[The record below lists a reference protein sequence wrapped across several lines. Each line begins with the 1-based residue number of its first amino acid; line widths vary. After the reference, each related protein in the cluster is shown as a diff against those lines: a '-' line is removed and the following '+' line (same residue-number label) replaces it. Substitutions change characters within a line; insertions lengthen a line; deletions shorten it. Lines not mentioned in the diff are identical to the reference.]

1 LGYWSEPRCCRFWW
15 WPRRERGADIPSDLG
30 QASNASQHQNRRNP
44 PGASQKGRLAASLA
58 RCSPLKGMRL
68 SRSLPSAPSDF
79 YAWPTPVSKQSPN
92 PRSIASQLILLF
104 TLAAALLLA
113 CGLGVFY
120 WVVVRHAF
128 AEDNAVLADKVD
140 ALQTSFE
147 QRGGLDAVAAEINTA
162 GSRQRAPFLV
172 RVLDP
177 AGTTIGQTTGME
189 RLLPANIF
197 PPVASREIAAPAERR
212 VAGKSFALTTRR
224 AFADGQQFTIQV
236 AQDRSSDEQVERKF
250 GILVLVVLSGSIL
263 ASILIAI
270 PVTRRGLRPLEE
282 MKRSLERI
290 GPTHLN
296 ERVASANWPR
306 ELQPMAFA
314 FDEMLKRLD
323 DSFTRLSQFSA
334 DLAHEL
340 RTPIA
345 NMLGEAQVALSRDRN
360 CAEYRET
367 IESTI
372 GECERLSGIVDN
384 LLFVARADAAREP
397 VERKQF
403 DARPAVEK
411 IAAFYETIA
420 EDRHVAIN
428 CSGQGQIS
436 ADPAL
441 FERAVGNLVDNAL
454 RFTPE
459 NGSIQIAL
467 SEHAKDFEVAVSDNG
482 SGIAPEHLPRVF
494 DRFYRAESSRGSDG
508 AGLGLALV
516 KSIVDL
522 HGGTARIQSEMGR
535 GTIVSLTF
543 PKGAQP
549 PTAQPAPAS

>member
-1 LGYWSEPRCCRFWW
+1 MF
-15 WPRRERGADIPSDLG
+15 
-30 QASNASQHQNRRNP
+30 
-44 PGASQKGRLAASLA
+44 
-58 RCSPLKGMRL
+58 
-68 SRSLPSAPSDF
+68 
-79 YAWPTPVSKQSPN
+79 SKRPE

-120 WVVVRHAF
+120 WIVVRHAF
-128 AEDNAVLADKVD
+128 AEDNVVLADKVD
-140 ALQTSFE
+140 GLQTSFE
-147 QRGGLDAVAAEINTA
+147 QRGGLAAVAAEIDAA
-162 GSRQRAPFLV
+162 GSRQRAPFMV

-177 AGTTIGQTTGME
+177 AGVTIGQTTGME
-189 RLLPANIF
+189 TLLPANIF
-197 PPVASREIAAPAERR
+197 PPIASRETATPSEHR
-212 VAGKSFALTTRR
+212 VDGKLFALTTRH
-224 AFADGQQFTIQV
+224 AHAGGQQFTIQV
-236 AQDRSSDEQVERKF
+236 AQDRSSDEQVEKKF

-296 ERVASANWPR
+296 ERVAPANWPR
-306 ELQPMAFA
+306 ELQPLAIA

-345 NMLGEAQVALSRDRN
+345 NMLGEAQVALSRDRSA
-360 CAEYRET
+360 AEYRET
-367 IESTI
+367 IESAI

-384 LLFVARADAAREP
+384 LLFVARADAATEP
-397 VERKQF
+397 VERIRF
-403 DARPAVEK
+403 DARAAVEK

-428 CSGQGQIS
+428 CSGQGQIF

-467 SEHAKDFEVAVSDNG
+467 AERANDFEVAVSDNG
-482 SGIAPEHLPRVF
+482 SGVAPEHLPRVF
-494 DRFYRAESSRGSDG
+494 DRFYRAEPSRGSDG

-522 HGGTARIQSEMGR
+522 HGGTARIQSEVGR
-535 GTIVSLTF
+535 GTTVSITF
-543 PKGAQP
+543 PKGA
-549 PTAQPAPAS
+549 

>member
-1 LGYWSEPRCCRFWW
+1 MWSCAAC
-15 WPRRERGADIPSDLG
+15 G
-30 QASNASQHQNRRNP
+30 QRWTI
-44 PGASQKGRLAASLA
+44 RLRPNWFIRSAAWVMFS
-58 RCSPLKGMRL
+58 KRL
-68 SRSLPSAPSDF
+68 E
-79 YAWPTPVSKQSPN
+79 

-120 WVVVRHAF
+120 WIVVRHAF
-128 AEDNAVLADKVD
+128 AEDNAVLADKVN

-147 QRGGLDAVAAEINTA
+147 QRGGLEAVAAEINTA

-177 AGTTIGQTTGME
+177 TGATIGQTTGME

-197 PPVASREIAAPAERR
+197 PPVVSREIAAPTEHR

-224 AFADGQQFTIQV
+224 AVADGQQFTIQV
-236 AQDRSSDEQVERKF
+236 AQDRSSDEQVERRF
-250 GILVLVVLSGSIL
+250 GVLALVVLSGSIL
-263 ASILIAI
+263 ASVLIAI

-282 MKRSLERI
+282 MKLSLERI

-306 ELQPMAFA
+306 ELQPMAIA

-345 NMLGEAQVALSRDRN
+345 NMLGEAQVALSRDRSS
-360 CAEYRET
+360 AEYRET
-367 IESTI
+367 IESAI

-397 VERKQF
+397 IERKQ
-403 DARPAVEK
+403 V
-411 IAAFYETIA
+411 
-420 EDRHVAIN
+420 
-428 CSGQGQIS
+428 
-436 ADPAL
+436 
-441 FERAVGNLVDNAL
+441 
-454 RFTPE
+454 
-459 NGSIQIAL
+459 
-467 SEHAKDFEVAVSDNG
+467 
-482 SGIAPEHLPRVF
+482 
-494 DRFYRAESSRGSDG
+494 
-508 AGLGLALV
+508 
-516 KSIVDL
+516 
-522 HGGTARIQSEMGR
+522 
-535 GTIVSLTF
+535 
-543 PKGAQP
+543 
-549 PTAQPAPAS
+549 

>member
-1 LGYWSEPRCCRFWW
+1 MFFKSYSEKLWGIPCDQLDADFAAQRIKKFSLGEAIKAALGIGGNGHKTLVDQFAYPTGGTGMVY
-15 WPRRERGADIPSDLG
+15 ERMAQRVEETPDGAGVD
-30 QASNASQHQNRRNP
+30 
-44 PGASQKGRLAASLA
+44 GAFATA
-58 RCSPLKGMRL
+58 PLPL
-68 SRSLPSAPSDF
+68 L
-79 YAWPTPVSKQSPN
+79 QSP
-92 PRSIASQLILLF
+92 
-104 TLAAALLLA
+104 
-113 CGLGVFY
+113 
-120 WVVVRHAF
+120 
-128 AEDNAVLADKVD
+128 
-140 ALQTSFE
+140 
-147 QRGGLDAVAAEINTA
+147 VAAEINTA

-177 AGTTIGQTTGME
+177 AGATIGQTTGME

-197 PPVASREIAAPAERR
+197 PPVPSREIAAPTEHR

-224 AFADGQQFTIQV
+224 ALADGHQFTIQV

-250 GILVLVVLSGSIL
+250 GIVVLVVLSGSIL

-296 ERVASANWPR
+296 ERVAPANWPR
-306 ELQPMAFA
+306 ELQPLAIA

-345 NMLGEAQVALSRDRN
+345 NMLGEAQVALSRDRSA
-360 CAEYRET
+360 AEYRET

-384 LLFVARADAAREP
+384 LLFVARADAATEP
-397 VERKQF
+397 VERIRF
-403 DARPAVEK
+403 DARAAVEK

-454 RFTPE
+454 RFVPE
-459 NGSIQIAL
+459 NGSIEISLAD
-467 SEHAKDFEVAVSDNG
+467 SPTDFEVAVSDNG

-522 HGGTARIQSEMGR
+522 HGGTARIQSELGS
-535 GTIVSLTF
+535 GTVVTLTF
-543 PKGAQP
+543 PNR
-549 PTAQPAPAS
+549 T